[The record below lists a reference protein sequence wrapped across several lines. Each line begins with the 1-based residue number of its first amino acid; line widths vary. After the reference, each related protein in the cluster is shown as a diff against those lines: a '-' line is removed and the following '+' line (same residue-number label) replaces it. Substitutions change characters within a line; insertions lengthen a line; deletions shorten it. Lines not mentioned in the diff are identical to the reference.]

1 MAKKQ
6 KTKRPRAAEQ
16 EAIEVLPLQSYRLR
30 GNEDEPWTCLLQMKS
45 GDDVR
50 TYLLTAEHLDVMVK
64 DFEQRA
70 KTMMRL

>member
-1 MAKKQ
+1 MAKK
-6 KTKRPRAAEQ
+6 KPDDG
-16 EAIEVLPLQSYRLR
+16 EAIEVFPLNSYRLR
-30 GNEDEPWTCLLQMKS
+30 ANEAEPWTCLLQMKS

-64 DFEQRA
+64 DFESRT